1 MSPSILKI
9 LGTLFFLFIAIDS
22 FWEVKR
28 FKRDIKKELIN
39 PYMGKVL
46 SRKAVRNGVIYLIVS
61 LLIFA
66 ALFFRLEPLDG

>member
-28 FKRDIKKELIN
+28 FKKDIEKDLIN
-39 PYMGKVL
+39 PYMGKTL
-46 SRKAVRNGVIYLIVS
+46 SRKAVRNGIIYLLVS
-61 LLIFA
+61 LLI
-66 ALFFRLEPLDG
+66 LVSMFFRLEPLDG